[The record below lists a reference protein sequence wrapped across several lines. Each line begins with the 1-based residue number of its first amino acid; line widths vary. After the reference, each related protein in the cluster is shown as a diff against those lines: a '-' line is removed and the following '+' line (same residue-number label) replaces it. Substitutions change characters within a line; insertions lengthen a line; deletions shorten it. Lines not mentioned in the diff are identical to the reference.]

1 LKIVKTPTKV
11 TLLLLSMLT
20 VMSNV
25 AIITILPHFSNI
37 FKNVENIELLSKL
50 MVTLPS
56 LAIAILAP
64 FMGSII
70 YKIGKKKS
78 VIIALIFFTLFGT
91 AGLYLNSIYSILAS
105 RFLFGITIAILMIVN
120 TSLIGD
126 YFKNENRHKFMGL
139 QSAFI
144 SIGGIVFIVG
154 GGFLSDINWRY
165 PFAIYGLGLFV
176 LVFAIKYLVEYKID
190 TTLQNE
196 QDHLLHHNLWY
207 IYLLALLLMLVFYI
221 LPTQMPFL
229 MINKFNA
236 TGTLTGNIIALAFIF
251 NAIGAMSFAKLKKRY
266 KHSTIYMIGMGII
279 SFGFILIG
287 NVTNLYF
294 FFFTS
299 SIMGLG
305 GGILIANMT
314 TWMLS
319 VAHHTKR
326 IKSSSY
332 LTSALYMG
340 QFFSPIVSHPIV
352 EYFGIQDFFIVS
364 GVGLLVIM
372 GIVIGFLSFKRS
384 QNRCMKT

>member
-1 LKIVKTPTKV
+1 MKIVKTPTKV

-25 AIITILPHFSNI
+25 AIVTILPHFSNI
-37 FKNVENIELLSKL
+37 FKDVENIELLSRL
-50 MVTLPS
+50 MITLPS

-64 FMGSII
+64 FMGGII
-70 YKIGKKKS
+70 YKIGKKKA
-78 VIIALIFFTLFGT
+78 VIIALIFFSLFGT

-120 TSLIGD
+120 TTLIGD
-126 YFKNENRHKFMGL
+126 YFKNKNRHKFMGL

-144 SIGGIVFIVG
+144 SVGGIVFIVG
-154 GGFLSDINWRY
+154 GGLLSDINWRY
-165 PFAIYGLGLFV
+165 PFAIYGLGLVVMLFV
-176 LVFAIKYLVEYKID
+176 IKYLVEYKTD
-190 TTLQNE
+190 TTQENE
-196 QDHLLHHNLWY
+196 QEHLLHHNLWY
-207 IYLLALLLMLVFYI
+207 IYLLAFFLTLVFYI

-236 TGTLTGNIIALAFIF
+236 SGTLTGNIIATAFIF
-251 NAIGAMSFAKLKKRY
+251 NAIGAMSFAKLKRRY
-266 KHSTIYMIGMGII
+266 KHSTIYMIGMSII
-279 SFGFILIG
+279 AFGFIAIG
-287 NVTNLYF
+287 NVTNVYY

-319 VAHHTKR
+319 VAHHSKR

-332 LTSALYMG
+332 LTSALFAG
-340 QFFSPIVSHPIV
+340 QFFSPLISHPIV
-352 EYFGIQDFFIVS
+352 EYFGVQGFFVVS
-364 GVGLLVIM
+364 GFGLLVI
-372 GIVIGFLSFKRS
+372 IGVFILIYRIKKR
-384 QNRCMKT
+384 